1 MCLKGRGLSQD
12 GTKRGQR
19 LPTGI
24 FIMQKGNV
32 GGGHITCISVDF
44 HAEISE
50 YMIEDPGIHI
60 SLWNVNC

>member
-1 MCLKGRGLSQD
+1 
-12 GTKRGQR
+12 
-19 LPTGI
+19 
-24 FIMQKGNV
+24 MQKGNV